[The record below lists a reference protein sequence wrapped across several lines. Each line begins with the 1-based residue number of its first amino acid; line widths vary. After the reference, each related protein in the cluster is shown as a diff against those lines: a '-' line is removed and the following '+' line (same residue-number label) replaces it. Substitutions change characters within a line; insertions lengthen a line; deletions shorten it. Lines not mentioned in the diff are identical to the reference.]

1 MRIPFTISGF
11 YSILSSLI
19 KFSDNAVLNSS
30 NNDKQTFTRRNYA
43 LQIDEIDSEKFIG
56 ESLSVDLGTVEE
68 AMNSSGNI
76 DPQALLN
83 RLSPL
88 SNTTGSLTVSEGV
101 VNGDIRGV
109 IRLGFSVFVSSS
121 LFPTVSPNTTVA
133 SIILN
138 VRLTHYNISTND
150 LSLDLF
156 NVTFQTTQPSV
167 SLIIVLVKMISGS
180 VFANIFIVNKQLCI
194 NRINY

>member
-156 NVTFQTTQPSV
+156 NVT
-167 SLIIVLVKMISGS
+167 L
-180 VFANIFIVNKQLCI
+180 
-194 NRINY
+194 